1 MFAKLRERLRGWKTV
16 WANSIVGV
24 PSLLYATYL
33 ELQTVDFTPVIPAKY
48 VAMFMVGWALVGI
61 VLRVITKGPV
71 GAKGTESPT
80 PEQKAGD

>member
-1 MFAKLRERLRGWKTV
+1 MWAKLRERLRGWKTV

-71 GAKGTESPT
+71 GAKGEHEPDRDA
-80 PEQKAGD
+80 KAGD